1 MTDFYWNNEEFS
13 DQEQKLLAVIAEYYP
28 VHLSQNGIRK
38 IVLKK
43 TQKPILRTTLERN
56 SAIIEA
62 NTLSAF
68 SRGLGSIFAGV
79 ERDETV
85 SFDSLGIMFDC
96 SRNKVF
102 TVEYLKRFSAVP

>member
-1 MTDFYWNNEEFS
+1 MTNFYWNNEEFS

-62 NTLSAF
+62 NTLSA
-68 SRGLGSIFAGV
+68 V
-79 ERDETV
+79 Q
-85 SFDSLGIMFDC
+85 
-96 SRNKVF
+96 
-102 TVEYLKRFSAVP
+102 

>member
-43 TQKPILRTTLERN
+43 
-56 SAIIEA
+56 
-62 NTLSAF
+62 
-68 SRGLGSIFAGV
+68 
-79 ERDETV
+79 
-85 SFDSLGIMFDC
+85 
-96 SRNKVF
+96 
-102 TVEYLKRFSAVP
+102 